1 MPSTVVRIADNAF
14 RGCQLLNSITAPG
27 CIEFGYKAF
36 ADCCSLQWVHANGG
50 GANQF
55 GSATKLGHYL
65 FRDCISLATFV
76 LLEDGRQQEPQTQA
90 GTKEL
95 LPGCLR
101 STGITTLELTR
112 DFQVLGAHA
121 CDNCK
126 LLKQV
131 DISNA
136 SIEEIQ
142 EFTFVH
148 CASLRE
154 VKLPYS
160 WYTIRVKA
168 FMNCSVLPE
177 LAIPPSLH
185 YIASR
190 AFLDCTALSRL
201 TKLPGRHRWRGTYA
215 EENAF
220 CHMPCHAMAAV
231 AAHDPRPRLCVRLS
245 LVRPPILISNFEVV
259 ILQVCSCARLVPH
272 TRRDFHLASTQRS
285 RLPKRPR

>member
-1 MPSTVVRIADNAF
+1 MHNLHTQRLDSRKKKDITF

-27 CIEFGYKAF
+27 CVEFGYKAF

-50 GANQF
+50 GVNNQF
-55 GSATKLGHYL
+55 GSATKFGHYL
-65 FRDCISLATFV
+65 FRDCVNLATFV
-76 LLEDGRQQEPQTQA
+76 LQEDSRQREPQTQA
-90 GTKEL
+90 EAKEL
-95 LPGCLR
+95 PPGCLS

-126 LLKQV
+126 LLKHV
-131 DISNA
+131 DISNS

-148 CASLRE
+148 CASLCE
-154 VKLPYS
+154 VRLPYS
-160 WYTIRVKA
+160 LHTIRVKA
-168 FMNCSVLPE
+168 FMNCAALPE
-177 LAIPPSLH
+177 LAIAPSLH

-190 AFLDCTALSRL
+190 AFLDCASLCSL

-220 CHMPCHAMAAV
+220 AICPATLAAV
-231 AAHDPRPRLCVRLS
+231 VAHDP
-245 LVRPPILISNFEVV
+245 
-259 ILQVCSCARLVPH
+259 
-272 TRRDFHLASTQRS
+272 
-285 RLPKRPR
+285 